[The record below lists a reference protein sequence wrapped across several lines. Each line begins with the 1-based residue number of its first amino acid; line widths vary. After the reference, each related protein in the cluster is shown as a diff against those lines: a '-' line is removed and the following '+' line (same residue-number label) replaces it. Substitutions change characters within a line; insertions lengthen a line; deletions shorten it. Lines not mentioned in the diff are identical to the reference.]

1 VEHLTK
7 SMHKNVPNSEVI
19 WYDSVTINGELKWQN
34 QLNDLNSPYFD
45 LCDGIFL
52 NYTWNE
58 EGLASSVLFDL
69 GRSFDVYVGIDVFGR
84 GCPGGGGFDSNQA
97 LTMIK
102 YHSLSTAIFAPGW
115 THECAKEKDKFEDRD
130 RKFWDLLEPLLYHQG
145 LSMTSV
151 QEQDLNPGS
160 GCNDKDKCWWID
172 LCKQSVFPFRLNTKK
187 YELSCDI
194 PAKPMTICLKT
205 NEEIQLNSISLKLF
219 FDEEDPVIIK
229 EAKKLEEQFSYQFE
243 VEPPKGSQFLHFIQ
257 IENDVCYK
265 IHNISI
271 K

>member
-1 VEHLTK
+1 
-7 SMHKNVPNSEVI
+7 MNVAV
-19 WYDSVTINGELKWQN
+19 YAL
-34 QLNDLNSPYFD
+34 
-45 LCDGIFL
+45 FL
-52 NYTWNE
+52 
-58 EGLASSVLFDL
+58 
-69 GRSFDVYVGIDVFGR
+69 
-84 GCPGGGGFDSNQA
+84 Q
-97 LTMIK
+97 
-102 YHSLSTAIFAPGW
+102 
-115 THECAKEKDKFEDRD
+115 
-130 RKFWDLLEPLLYHQG
+130 
-145 LSMTSV
+145 
-151 QEQDLNPGS
+151 
-160 GCNDKDKCWWID
+160 
-172 LCKQSVFPFRLNTKK
+172 KK

-205 NEEIQLNSISLKLF
+205 TEEIQLNSISLKLF